1 MRFVVD
7 TVSPEPADSLDSGD
21 VSIAVLIPCLD
32 EEAAI
37 AGVVRDF
44 RAVLP
49 SARIYVY
56 DNASTDG
63 TVEAA
68 RRAGAIVRS
77 ESARGKGN
85 VVRRMFGDVDADIY
99 VLVDGDGTYPAN
111 CAPKMIAALVD
122 GRMDMVGGARVSE
135 QKAAYRPG
143 HRLGNVFINLLVGI
157 MFGRRYSDILSGYRI
172 LSRRFVKSFPAYS
185 RGFEIETE
193 ISVHARE
200 MRLPCAELEIPY
212 FGRPEGSTS
221 KLRTIRDGAAI
232 VGTIFALLRDERP
245 LELFSIMF
253 VLFELAAIILAWPI
267 LTEFLDTGLVP
278 RFPTAV
284 LCTGLALLGFLCLA
298 SGLILHAV
306 TRGRQEIKRLAY
318 LALPEL
324 PVRRVRHPVGSGQS
338 IADAAQEDIATGDS

>member
-7 TVSPEPADSLDSGD
+7 TVSPEPAGSFDSGD
-21 VSIAVLIPCLD
+21 LSIAVVIPCLD

-44 RAVLP
+44 RAALP

-56 DNASTDG
+56 DNASSDDTAG
-63 TVEAA
+63 TA

-99 VLVDGDGTYPAN
+99 VLVDGDGTYPASR
-111 CAPKMIAALVD
+111 APMMIAALVD

-135 QKAAYRPG
+135 QEAAYRPG
-143 HRLGNVFINLLVGI
+143 HRFGNVFINLLVGL
-157 MFGRRYSDILSGYRI
+157 MFGRRYSDILSGYRV
-172 LSRRFVKSFPAYS
+172 LSRRFVKSFPAHS

-200 MRLPCAELEIPY
+200 MRLPSAELEIPY
-212 FGRPEGSTS
+212 FGRPEGSSS
-221 KLRTIRDGAAI
+221 KLRTLRDGAAI

-245 LELFSIMF
+245 LELFAVMF
-253 VLFELAAIILAWPI
+253 ALFELAAVILAWPI
-267 LTEFLDTGLVP
+267 LAEFLETGLVP
-278 RFPTAV
+278 RLPTAV

-298 SGLILHAV
+298 SGLILHAM
-306 TRGRQEIKRLAY
+306 TRGRREIKRLHY
-318 LALPEL
+318 LALPGL
-324 PVRRVRHPVGSGQS
+324 ADRHARRQADSGSS
-338 IADAAQEDIATGDS
+338 LVDIDQEDIATGDS